1 MKKILMIGGLIFI
14 IGGGYCEVKK
24 ATIDEVK
31 KSIKE
36 VEKAVKKSDESL
48 VEIYSEALEIEKR
61 ATTPFLAERIMKEIC
76 KTAGI
81 KEKEFKK
88 IREKHSF
95 FDVSI
100 GWAISQIVE
109 IPLEKIMEEKK
120 RENWKGIIDRY
131 FSGENYCKRE
141 KIASKIIELNPRK

>member
-1 MKKILMIGGLIFI
+1 MKKILMVAGLIFI
-14 IGGGYCEVKK
+14 ISGYCEVKK

-31 KSIKE
+31 NSIKE
-36 VEKAVKKSDESL
+36 VEKAVKESNENL
-48 VEIYSEALEIEKR
+48 IEIYSGALEIEKR
-61 ATTPFLAERIMKEIC
+61 ATTPFLAEKIMKKIC

-100 GWAISQIVE
+100 GWAISQIIE
-109 IPLEKIMEEKK
+109 IPLEKIMREKEG
-120 RENWKGIIDRY
+120 ENWKGIINKY